1 MNNFVIVRMTGI
13 TDYGFKDYRK
23 GQIKIWKD
31 YGETWGSAAYEVL
44 DYVTGYVEASKRAR
58 ELREDKLCM

>member
-1 MNNFVIVRMTGI
+1 MNDFVIVRMTGI

-31 YGETWGSAAYEVL
+31 YGETWGSSAYEVL
-44 DYVTGYVEASKRAR
+44 DYVTGYIEASKRAR
-58 ELREDKLCM
+58 YLRNEQS